1 MSAMEHDPQSAPPLV
16 FEHNVLS
23 EVCTVTLGCPLLKSW
38 PVANTVWADGEAV
51 LRIKLSDRPTISA
64 ICFCSKLCFSN
75 NNLKIR
81 HAGPP
86 NRSRTTA
93 SNCLIRNRQD
103 YVHPRKCGKHRSI
116 APLSRESYQGSAK
129 SRRCTFSV
137 CCLRCPSSV
146 QTGVSKGRSEEW
158 SNIHAKKLP
167 RLMNS
172 FEKNRISIF
181 PECRPETTLKF
192 STEVNGSIDL
202 LRSIEQEPHHLLCA
216 HVTEKSLASPIQG
229 KDP

>member
-1 MSAMEHDPQSAPPLV
+1 M
-16 FEHNVLS
+16 
-23 EVCTVTLGCPLLKSW
+23 LG
-38 PVANTVWADGEAV
+38 
-51 LRIKLSDRPTISA
+51 IKLSDRPTISA

-103 YVHPRKCGKHRSI
+103 YVHPRKCDRHRSI
-116 APLSRESYQGSAK
+116 APLSHESYQGSAK

-216 HVTEKSLASPIQG
+216 HVTEKSLASPIQD

>member
-38 PVANTVWADGEAV
+38 PVANTVWANGEAV
-51 LRIKLSDRPTISA
+51 LGIKLSDRPTISA

-93 SNCLIRNRQD
+93 SNCLIQNRKD
-103 YVHPRKCGKHRSI
+103 YVYPRKAINTKHRTSFTRIISRIREKSTLYLFCVLPALSI
-116 APLSRESYQGSAK
+116 KCADRFPR
-129 SRRCTFSV
+129 V
-137 CCLRCPSSV
+137 D
-146 QTGVSKGRSEEW
+146 SEEW

-181 PECRPETTLKF
+181 PECRPETTLKI

-202 LRSIEQEPHHLLCA
+202 LRSIEQESHHLLCA